1 MLKTFLHLFFCTKF
15 LKPAYFNYV
24 ALHVYG
30 ALQLGFLRVSAWFYD
45 ILKMRNV
52 PQKV

>member
-24 ALHVYG
+24 AL
-30 ALQLGFLRVSAWFYD
+30 
-45 ILKMRNV
+45 LKTMPETPHRKLLNL
-52 PQKV
+52 